1 MLINRM
7 TLLPDD
13 VIQIIFEYLNALDKI
28 FLNKKYYSKY
38 NYLIDK
44 YIIVGRYEYYIR
56 DIIKKDY
63 SFVFKELL
71 NRNFINWLLMHNYKY
86 KYVTYNDYIHFLL
99 YYTNFNKAN
108 NCNYILN
115 LELQLLGLKKDWRK
129 NNRIINNK

>member
-7 TLLPDD
+7 ALLPED
-13 VIQIIFEYLNALDKI
+13 IINLIFKYLNSVDKI

-38 NYLIDK
+38 NILIDK
-44 YIIVGRYEYYIR
+44 YIIAGRYESYIR

-63 SFVFKELL
+63 SFVFKKLL
-71 NRNFINWLLMHNYKY
+71 NRNFINWILMHNYKY
-86 KYVTYNDYIHFLL
+86 KYATYKDYIHFLL
-99 YYTNFNKAN
+99 YYSSFNKSN

-115 LELQLLGLKKDWRK
+115 LELQLLGLKNDWCK